1 MAEAS
6 PSFFLSDGTDLTAL
20 FNYLTSE
27 NSRLRA
33 EAESCEPVA
42 EEGQEEFVLAH
53 VDLLP
58 EEFVELVKALLIPHI
73 LSKELELQSETP
85 HVTYPFDDLEATE
98 CVDYSESGEVDA
110 ASLTKL
116 VEIVTSNAS
125 SELTSV
131 LLATFPLYTTADSL
145 LSLILARLQVPV
157 PKLMTASEH
166 AYFVQHRLKGIHT
179 MITAVIK
186 QWIKMWPD
194 SFRVGTHLFTQLG
207 EFFPA
212 NREFSVE
219 ANTRILA
226 KQLSKVQEEQLSSAV
241 FTEERLPPPPIL
253 PKELDFKSNPLLFWS
268 TEELSRQATLVD
280 LNALKKIQIP
290 ECLGRRW
297 DQEKGLNAPNITRF
311 SQRYGSRRAL
321 FISSIVKEADL
332 DTRIRL
338 VSKLLE
344 LAACCLDQ
352 FHNFETPWII
362 KGVFMSEVV
371 HDLLPITMR
380 EVLKKHANRAVYAR
394 IMGLYDIQTFEAV
407 KVEMERACTMPCW
420 LALRQDLYK
429 IDLSWQ
435 DFTQNGLINMYKH
448 AKTAKIVLKL
458 REYQSK
464 DLCFHK
470 IALCYHF
477 LKAKNFAIDDKECE
491 RRAKALER

>member
-6 PSFFLSDGTDLTAL
+6 SSFFLSDGTDLTAL
-20 FNYLTSE
+20 FTYLTSE

-33 EAESCEPVA
+33 EADSEAVALES
-42 EEGQEEFVLAH
+42 QEEFILAH

-58 EEFVELVKALLIPHI
+58 VEFVELVKALLIPHVA
-73 LSKELELQSETP
+73 SKQPEVQSEVP
-85 HVTYPFDDLEATE
+85 LVTYPFDDLEAAE
-98 CVDYSESGEVDA
+98 CVEYTESGEVKA

-125 SELTSV
+125 SELTPV
-131 LLATFPLYTTADSL
+131 LLTTFPQYTTAESL
-145 LSLILARLQVPV
+145 LSLILARLQVPI
-157 PKLMTASEH
+157 PKLMPCSEH
-166 AYFVQHRLKGIHT
+166 TYFVQHRLKEIHT

-186 QWIKMWPD
+186 QWIKLWPD

-212 NREFSVE
+212 NCEFSVE
-219 ANTRILA
+219 ANTRLLA
-226 KQLSKVQEEQLSSAV
+226 KQLSRVQEAQLSCAV
-241 FTEERLPPPPIL
+241 FSEDRLPPSPLL

-268 TEELSRQATLVD
+268 TEELARQATLVD

-297 DQEKGLNAPNITRF
+297 DQEKGLNAPNVTRF

-332 DTRIRL
+332 DCRIRL
-338 VSKLLE
+338 VSKLLDV
-344 LAACCLDQ
+344 AACCLDQ
-352 FHNFETPWII
+352 FHNYETPWII
-362 KGVFMSEVV
+362 QGVFMSAVL
-371 HDLLPITMR
+371 HDLLPITLR
-380 EVLKKHANRAVYAR
+380 EVLKRHANRAVYAR
-394 IMGLYDIQTFEAV
+394 IMSLYDIQTFEAV
-407 KVEMERACTMPCW
+407 KMEMERQCVMPCW

-429 IDLSWQ
+429 IDLSWP
-435 DFTQNGLINMYKH
+435 DFTPSGLINLQKH

-470 IALCYHF
+470 IALCYNF
-477 LKAKNFAIDDKECE
+477 LKAKKFAIDDKECE